1 MSEDNRPW
9 SERARIA
16 TEAFFTGCQNE
27 ITGQQLRAK
36 LAAVVGEPP
45 TPNAFGPFVANLV
58 RIGYIVRVTGLKV
71 RMTGRENHGRLTPV
85 YLI

>member
-1 MSEDNRPW
+1 MSEDTRTW
-9 SERARIA
+9 SERAY
-16 TEAFFTGCQNE
+16 EAIEEFFTGYATE

-45 TPNAFGPFVANLV
+45 TPNAFGPFVAMLV
-58 RIGYIVRVTGLKV
+58 ERELIKRTGNKA
-71 RMTGRENHGRLTPV
+71 RMTGRKNHGRLTPV